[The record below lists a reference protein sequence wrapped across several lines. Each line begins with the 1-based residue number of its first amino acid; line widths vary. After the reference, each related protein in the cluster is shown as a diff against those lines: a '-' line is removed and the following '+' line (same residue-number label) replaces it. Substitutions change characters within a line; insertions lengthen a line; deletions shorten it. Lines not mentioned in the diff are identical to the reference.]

1 MTEGMI
7 TLSMYIIQRYNTLV
21 SKPTCATVEPVNSRL
36 KLILPCV
43 DLLITRT
50 RTKQQRYI
58 ARHVAVTSFVT
69 YLSALVLTSQQERLG
84 QQHERYTG
92 EGEQE
97 EDDLH
102 DVLTRVDPRRAQ
114 WALVHAHT
122 VRLQEHVDQICV

>member
-1 MTEGMI
+1 MKRAMTEGMI

-84 QQHERYTG
+84 Q
-92 EGEQE
+92 
-97 EDDLH
+97 
-102 DVLTRVDPRRAQ
+102 
-114 WALVHAHT
+114 
-122 VRLQEHVDQICV
+122 